1 MAKAAAGPEEHFDTP
16 SPFFLLRNRGCGFVK
31 RKRIYIYV
39 YVEREI
45 SRWPFLKGSRL
56 GIVF

>member
-1 MAKAAAGPEEHFDTP
+1 MAPAGPEEHFNAP
-16 SPFFLLRNRGCGFVK
+16 PPFFLLKNRGCEFVK

-45 SRWPFLKGSRL
+45 SH
-56 GIVF
+56 

>member
-16 SPFFLLRNRGCGFVK
+16 PPFFLLKSRGCGFVK
-31 RKRIYIYV
+31 KKYIYV

-45 SRWPFLKGSRL
+45 SR
-56 GIVF
+56 